1 MRGKQSREDSEASAR
16 DITWKDIDRERKAEK
31 GQRKE
36 GREEGRGRK
45 RESREGGGMGGN
57 LDTKPSERSIG
68 EGRDIPT

>member
-36 GREEGRGRK
+36 EKKEGGGRGRVEK
-45 RESREGGGMGGN
+45 GVGWVATWILSQVKEA
-57 LDTKPSERSIG
+57 
-68 EGRDIPT
+68 